1 MASRGREKPCLNSA
15 TTSLV
20 EEIMFVRVCGGLCVM
35 LGAATP
41 PKWDHFLGPLSVL
54 RKSALGW

>member
-1 MASRGREKPCLNSA
+1 VAPRGRERSRLSSS

-20 EEIMFVRVCGGLCVM
+20 EEIMLVGACGGLCLM

-41 PKWDHFLGPLSVL
+41 PKWNHSLGPLFDELS
-54 RKSALGW
+54 KALV

>member
-1 MASRGREKPCLNSA
+1 MASRGRERPRLNSS

-20 EEIMFVRVCGGLCVM
+20 EEIMFVRACGGLCVM